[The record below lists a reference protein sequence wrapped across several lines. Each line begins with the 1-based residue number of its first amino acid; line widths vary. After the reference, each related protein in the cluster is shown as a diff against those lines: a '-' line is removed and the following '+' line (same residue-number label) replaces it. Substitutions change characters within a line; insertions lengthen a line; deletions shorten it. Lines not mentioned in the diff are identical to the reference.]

1 MLLNKLLYLMKKV
14 LAVLAPLILLIQCHP
29 DKSVPIDLDY
39 QPHKPEIFAPGYI
52 STNLYERDI
61 AISSDGHE
69 IIYTLSDYKQSRRCL
84 VMIKKNG
91 NKWGKKEILSF
102 SGQYSDIEPFFSVD
116 GNKLYFAS
124 NRPVNDDTSRTDY
137 NIWVSERNNQGWGEP
152 KCLPPDINT
161 IQDEFFPS
169 LGKNNNLYFTSA
181 RENGPGKEDIYL
193 SRYADGKYLEPVPL
207 DTNVNSTTYEF
218 NAYINPEENRIIFS
232 SYGRKDDLGGGDLY
246 FSKKD
251 QNGNW
256 LPAVHLGSPI
266 NSDKLDYCPFL
277 DIPRGNF
284 YFTSDRNET
293 LPARIENVS
302 EIDHLANGIL
312 NGMGNIYRIRLD
324 QLKLN

>member
-1 MLLNKLLYLMKKV
+1 MKQV
-14 LAVLAPLILLIQCHP
+14 LAVLVPILLLIQCHP
-29 DKSVPIDLDY
+29 DKSIPIDLKY
-39 QPHKPEIFAPGYI
+39 QSHELEIFASGYI
-52 STNLYERDI
+52 STSLYERDI
-61 AISSDGHE
+61 AISPDGNK

-91 NKWGKKEILSF
+91 NKWGNKEILSF
-102 SGQYSDIEPFFSVD
+102 SGQYSDIEPFFSAD

-124 NRPVNDDTSRTDY
+124 NRPVSADTNRTDY
-137 NIWVSERNNQGWGEP
+137 NIWVSERTNQGWGEP
-152 KCLPPDINT
+152 TSLPPCINT
-161 IQDEFFPS
+161 VQDEFFPS

-181 RENGPGKEDIYL
+181 RENGPGKEDIYI
-193 SRYADGKYLEPVPL
+193 SRYAVGEYMEPVPL
-207 DTNVNSTTYEF
+207 DTNVNTATYEF
-218 NAYINPEENRIIFS
+218 NAYVNPEENLIIFS
-232 SYGRKDDLGGGDLY
+232 SYGRKDDQGGGDLY

-256 LPAVHLGSPI
+256 LPSVNMGSLI

-293 LPARIENVS
+293 PPKRINNVS

-312 NGMGNIYRIRLD
+312 NGMGNIYRIQLD